1 MRVHKATN
9 LAWTE
14 TAHHGFA
21 VALVPDGP
29 MWVLEGSSAVI
40 WDYIAGEPDGFT
52 AAEFAKSLAAKMSDD
67 DSICERI
74 ESETVTFLSE
84 LVSRGLLVR
93 DQGE

>member
-52 AAEFAKSLAAKMSDD
+52 
-67 DSICERI
+67 SICERI